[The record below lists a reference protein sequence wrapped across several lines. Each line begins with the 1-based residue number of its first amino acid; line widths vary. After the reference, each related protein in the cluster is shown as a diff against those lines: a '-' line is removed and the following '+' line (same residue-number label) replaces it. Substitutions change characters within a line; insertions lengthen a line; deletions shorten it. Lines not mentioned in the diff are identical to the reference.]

1 MTKAR
6 TLSKPAIL
14 GEEPSVPENSPA
26 SAIKEKTLHM
36 IGNAHIDPVWLWQ
49 WQEGY
54 HEVLASFRSAL
65 DRLEEY
71 DGFIFV
77 SSSAA
82 FYQWVEKSDP
92 EMFEEIRRRVHEGR
106 WEIVGGW
113 WIQPDCNIPNGESF
127 VRQALYAQR
136 YFLEKF
142 GVTARVGYNVD
153 SFGHHA
159 MLPQLLKKSG
169 LEYYVFMRPS
179 PHEKG
184 LPGRLFWWESDD
196 GSRVLAYRIPFEY
209 GTWGKDLEKHVQR
222 CVGELREQVN
232 ELMCFYGVGN
242 HGGGPT
248 KENIDSILR
257 LREREDM
264 PKLEFSSPNRYFEA
278 MAQKDLRLPV
288 VHEDLQ
294 HHASGCYAAHSGVK
308 RWNRRAENLLATA
321 EKLAT
326 LASQVT
332 GQALHEDLAHAW
344 KGVLF
349 NQFHDILA
357 GTSLEDAYEDARD
370 LYGEAMAIGSR
381 ALNEAMQALAWNID
395 IPYQDGVRPLVVF
408 NQHGWRVNGPVEIE
422 IARLRDGEVLID
434 ESGNQLPLQVSQSA
448 ATAQGRQ
455 KLLFAVELP
464 ALGYRTFRLV
474 KTAETGGAGSHDK
487 GSSSRSRAGG
497 ATAGAGARGSTDS
510 GNHSSLELTVHDYEP
525 ALLQATECVLENE
538 RFRLE
543 VDPETGWFSSL
554 RDKDAQ
560 TEVLSGPAARPV
572 VIDDP
577 SDTWG
582 HNVFSFTNRV
592 GEFRAISVK
601 LIENGP
607 VRGVLRI
614 ESRYGES
621 LLVQDVSMYRDRAAI
636 DVSATVDWREPHKML
651 KLRFPTNLHFMRATF
666 ETPYGHIE
674 RFANEEEKPGQS
686 WVDLSGTARDSG
698 DLYGLSILNDSKY
711 SFDVNIRDIGLT
723 VLRNPVYAH
732 HIPAQP
738 ESDGRYSYTDQGVQR
753 FRYTLLPHSGGW
765 GESGTVRRA
774 VELNARPLPL
784 LATFHPGPLPQ
795 RASYLTVDCRNVDV
809 SVLKPAEDG
818 AGVIVRAFETSGN
831 RTTATIRLPAWQRT
845 ITAEFGPSEIKTF
858 LLPATPQREVLE
870 TDLIE
875 RPLEQEAR
883 VAQPAER
890 NATATEDRAKE
901 ESA

>member
-1 MTKAR
+1 VGDELPR
-6 TLSKPAIL
+6 DELSHDEL
-14 GEEPSVPENSPA
+14 SHDELSPDEL
-26 SAIKEKTLHM
+26 SRDELSRDDLSPVREIKERTLHM

-71 DGFIFV
+71 DDFVFV

-82 FYQWVEKSDP
+82 FYEWVEKSDP
-92 EMFEEIRRRVHEGR
+92 EMFEEIRDRVAEGR

-113 WIQPDCNIPNGESF
+113 WIQPDCNIPSGESF

-136 YFLEKF
+136 YFQEKF
-142 GVTARVGYNVD
+142 GVTASVGYNVD

-169 LEYYVFMRPS
+169 LDYYVFTRPS

-184 LPGRLFWWESDD
+184 LPGRLFRWESDD
-196 GSRVLAYRIPFEY
+196 GSQVLAYRIPFEY
-209 GTWGKDLEKHVQR
+209 GTWGKDLEKHVRR
-222 CVGELREQVN
+222 CAGELREQVS

-248 KENIDSILR
+248 KENIDSIRR
-257 LREREDM
+257 LSEREEL
-264 PKLEFSSPNRYFEA
+264 PTLQFSSPNRYFEEVSN
-278 MAQKDLRLPV
+278 KNWRLPV

-321 EKLAT
+321 EKLST
-326 LASQVT
+326 LASRVT
-332 GQALHEDLAHAW
+332 GQQRHEDLAHAW

-357 GTSLEDAYEDARD
+357 GTSLEDAYDDARD
-370 LYGEAMAIGSR
+370 LYGEAMAIAGR

-395 IPYQDGVRPLVVF
+395 IPYQEGVRPLVVF
-408 NQHGWRVNGPVEIE
+408 NPHAWRVTGPVEIE
-422 IARLRDGEVLID
+422 IARLREGEVLVD
-434 ESGNQLPLQVSQSA
+434 EAGNPVPMQTAQSA

-455 KLLFAVELP
+455 RLVFVAELP

-474 KTAETGGAGSHDK
+474 QPGNGQASSGPGGGGQQGSRQ
-487 GSSSRSRAGG
+487 GSRPAAGG
-497 ATAGAGARGSTDS
+497 RPETAAVSQGLVEAGDT
-510 GNHSSLELTVHDYEP
+510 
-525 ALLQATECVLENE
+525 VLENE

-543 VDPETGWFSSL
+543 IDPDTGWFSSL
-554 RDKDAQ
+554 RDKQAG

-582 HNVFSFTNRV
+582 HNVFSFNDVV
-592 GEFRAISVK
+592 GEFRAESVK
-601 LIENGP
+601 LIESGV
-607 VRGVLRI
+607 VRSVVRI
-614 ESRYGES
+614 ESRYRES
-621 LLVQDVSMYRDRAAI
+621 LLVQDVAMYRELGTI

-651 KLRFPTNLHFMRATF
+651 KLRFPTNLHFMRATY
-666 ETPYGHIE
+666 EIPYGHIE

-686 WVDLSGTARDSG
+686 WLDLSGTARDSG
-698 DLYGLSILNDSKY
+698 DLYGLSILNDGKY

-732 HIPAQP
+732 HIPAEP
-738 ESDGRYSYTDQGVQR
+738 EEGGRYSYTDQGIQR
-753 FRYTLLPHSGGW
+753 FRYSLVPHNGGW
-765 GESGTVRRA
+765 ADGATVRRA
-774 VELNARPLPL
+774 CELNQRALPL
-784 LATFHPGPLPQ
+784 LGTFHAGPLPQ
-795 RASYLTVDCRNVDV
+795 QASYISVDRANVDV
-809 SVLKPAEDG
+809 TVLKPAEEGG
-818 AGVIVRAFETSGN
+818 ATVVRAFETSGN
-831 RTTATIRLPAWQRT
+831 RTRASIRLPEWQRV

-858 LLPATPQREVLE
+858 LVSNDPEGEVIE
-870 TDLIE
+870 VDLIE
-875 RPLEQEAR
+875 RPLKAEGAR
-883 VAQPAER
+883 
-890 NATATEDRAKE
+890 T
-901 ESA
+901 

>member
-1 MTKAR
+1 MIAKDGKSTTEGAAVS
-6 TLSKPAIL
+6 T
-14 GEEPSVPENSPA
+14 
-26 SAIKEKTLHM
+26 IKEKKLHM
-36 IGNAHIDPVWLWQ
+36 IGNAHIDPVWLWR

-71 DGFIFV
+71 DDFVFV

-82 FYQWVEKSDP
+82 FYEWVEKSDP
-92 EMFEEIRRRVHEGR
+92 EMFEEIRTRVAEGR

-113 WIQPDCNIPNGESF
+113 WIQPDCNIPGGESF

-136 YFLEKF
+136 YFARKF

-153 SFGHHA
+153 SFGHHG

-169 LEYYVFMRPS
+169 LDYYVFMRPS

-196 GSRVLAYRIPFEY
+196 GSRVLTYRIPFEY
-209 GTWGKDLEKHVQR
+209 GTWGKDLEKHVLR
-222 CVGELREQVN
+222 CAAELREQVS

-248 KENIDSILR
+248 RENIESIISLAQR
-257 LREREDM
+257 DDL
-264 PKLEFSSPNRYFEA
+264 PTLEFGSPNRYFAA
-278 MAQKDLRLPV
+278 MEERQLPLPV
-288 VHEDLQ
+288 VHTELQ

-308 RWNRRAENLLATA
+308 RWNRRAENLLLTA
-321 EKLAT
+321 EKLSA
-326 LASQVT
+326 LAAQVT
-332 GQALHEDLAHAW
+332 GHRTEEELGRAW

-357 GTSLEDAYEDARD
+357 GTSIEEAYDDARD
-370 LYGEAMAIGSR
+370 LYGEAMSIGSR

-395 IPYQDGVRPLVVF
+395 IPHQEGVRPLVVF
-408 NQHGWRVNGPVEIE
+408 NAHGWPVDGPVELE
-422 IARLRDGEVLID
+422 ISRLREGEVLVD
-434 ESGNQLPLQVSQSA
+434 ENGDRVAMQTAQSA

-455 KLLFAVELP
+455 KLVLRTELP
-464 ALGYRTFRLV
+464 ALGYRTLRLV
-474 KTAETGGAGSHDK
+474 QEREA
-487 GSSSRSRAGG
+487 
-497 ATAGAGARGSTDS
+497 
-510 GNHSSLELTVHDYEP
+510 P
-525 ALLQATECVLENE
+525 ALPAGLVGASDTLLENE

-543 VDPETGWFSSL
+543 FDGESGWLTSL
-554 RDKDAQ
+554 FDKEAA
-560 TEVLSGPAARPV
+560 TEVLSGPACRPV

-582 HNVFSFTNRV
+582 HNVFSFTNAV
-592 GEFRAISVK
+592 GEFRAESLR

-607 VRGVLRI
+607 VRGVIRI
-614 ESRYGES
+614 VSRYGDSRLIQEVA
-621 LLVQDVSMYRDRAAI
+621 LYPGRAAI
-636 DVSATVDWREPHKML
+636 DVNATVDWHEPHKML
-651 KLRFPTNLHFMRATF
+651 KLRFPTNLQFMRATF
-666 ETPYGHIE
+666 EIPYGHIE

-732 HIPAQP
+732 HIPAQV
-738 ESDGRYSYTDQGVQR
+738 EEGGHYSYTDGGVQR
-753 FRYTLLPHSGGW
+753 FRYTLLPHRGGW
-765 GESGTVRRA
+765 AEAGTVRRA
-774 VELNARPLPL
+774 AELNSGPLPL

-795 RASYLTVDCRNVDV
+795 HASYLSVDRNNIDV
-809 SVLKPAEDG
+809 SVLKRAEEGDG
-818 AGVIVRAFETSGN
+818 TILRAFETSGN
-831 RTTATIRLPAWQRT
+831 RTRATIRLPAWQRT
-845 ITAEFGPSEIKTF
+845 ITAEFGPCEIKTF
-858 LLPATPQREVLE
+858 RVPHDPNAAVVE

-875 RPLEQEAR
+875 RPL
-883 VAQPAER
+883 VAAASP
-890 NATATEDRAKE
+890 DRKE
-901 ESA
+901 EKA

>member
-1 MTKAR
+1 MTR
-6 TLSKPAIL
+6 TRTAPKPSPKTAGL
-14 GEEPSVPENSPA
+14 ASDGAPAGELEFHEGVAAPDSR
-26 SAIKEKTLHM
+26 IKEKTLHM
-36 IGNAHIDPVWLWQ
+36 VGNAHIDPVWLWR

-71 DGFIFV
+71 DDFIFV

-82 FYQWVEKSDP
+82 FYEWVEKSDP
-92 EMFEEIRRRVHEGR
+92 EMFEEIRARVAEGR

-113 WIQPDCNIPNGESF
+113 WIQPDCNIPSGESF
-127 VRQALYAQR
+127 VRQGLYAQR
-136 YFLEKF
+136 YFQAKF

-153 SFGHHA
+153 SFGHNG

-169 LEYYVFMRPS
+169 LDYYVFMRPS

-196 GSRVLAYRIPFEY
+196 GSRVLTYRIPFEY
-209 GTWGKDLEKHVQR
+209 GTWGKDLEKNIRR
-222 CVGELREQVN
+222 CAGELREQVN

-248 KENIDSILR
+248 RENIDSIRR
-257 LREREDM
+257 LAGVEDL
-264 PKLEFSSPNRYFEA
+264 PALKFSSPNRYFQEVSG
-278 MAQKDLRLPV
+278 KEWRLPV

-308 RWNRRAENLLATA
+308 RWNRRAETLLVTA

-326 LASQVT
+326 LARQVT
-332 GQALHEDLAHAW
+332 GQPIGEDLAHAW

-357 GTSLEDAYEDARD
+357 GTSLEEAYDDARD
-370 LYGEAMAIGSR
+370 LYGEALVIGGR
-381 ALNEAMQALAWNID
+381 ALNEAMQSLTWNID
-395 IPYQDGVRPLVVF
+395 IPYQEGVRPLVVF
-408 NQHGWRVNGPVEIE
+408 NPHAWRVNGPVELE
-422 IARLRDGEVLID
+422 IARLREGETLVD
-434 ESGNQLPLQVSQSA
+434 ESGNGVPLQIAQSA

-455 KLLFAVELP
+455 RLVFAAELP

-474 KTAETGGAGSHDK
+474 PQEGE
-487 GSSSRSRAGG
+487 RA
-497 ATAGAGARGSTDS
+497 AT
-510 GNHSSLELTVHDYEP
+510 EP
-525 ALLQATECVLENE
+525 AAPARQGLVEASDTVLENE

-543 VDPETGWFSSL
+543 IDPETGWFVSL
-554 RDKDAQ
+554 RDKQAR

-572 VIDDP
+572 VIDDS

-582 HNVFSFTNRV
+582 HNVFSFTDV
-592 GEFRAISVK
+592 AGEFRASSTRLV
-601 LIENGP
+601 ENGP
-607 VRGVLRI
+607 VRAVVRI
-614 ESRYGES
+614 ESRFRES
-621 LLVQDVSMYRDRAAI
+621 LLTQDVIMYRDLATI
-636 DVSATVDWREPHKML
+636 DVEATVDWREPQMML
-651 KLRFPTNLHFMRATF
+651 KLRFPTNLHYMRATF
-666 ETPYGHIE
+666 EIPYGHIE

-732 HIPAQP
+732 HIPATIEAGQ
-738 ESDGRYSYTDQGVQR
+738 RYSYTDQGLQR
-753 FRYTLLPHSGGW
+753 FRYTLLPHAGGW
-765 GESGTVRRA
+765 ADGGTVRRA
-774 VELNARPLPL
+774 AELNQRPLPL
-784 LATFHPGPLPQ
+784 MATFHPGPLPQ
-795 RASYLTVDCRNVDV
+795 RASYVAVDRGNIDV
-809 SVLKPAEDG
+809 SVIKPAEDG
-818 AGVIVRAFETSGN
+818 GATIVRALETSGN
-831 RTTATIRLPAWQRT
+831 RTRATLRLPAWQRV

-858 LLPATPQREVLE
+858 LLPDEPDAEVVE

-875 RPLEQEAR
+875 RPAPR
-883 VAQPAER
+883 G
-890 NATATEDRAKE
+890 AT
-901 ESA
+901 

>member
-1 MTKAR
+1 VTRTRTIAKPEGAR
-6 TLSKPAIL
+6 ADEHELLDGTVAPDSR
-14 GEEPSVPENSPA
+14 
-26 SAIKEKTLHM
+26 IKEKTLHM
-36 IGNAHIDPVWLWQ
+36 VGNAHIDPVWLWR

-71 DGFIFV
+71 DDFVFV

-92 EMFEEIRRRVHEGR
+92 EMFEEIRRRVSEGR

-113 WIQPDCNIPNGESF
+113 WIQPDCNIPSGESF

-136 YFLEKF
+136 YFHDRF

-153 SFGHHA
+153 SFGHNG

-169 LEYYVFMRPS
+169 LDYYVFMRPS

-196 GSRVLAYRIPFEY
+196 GSRVLTYRIPFEY
-209 GTWGKDLEKHVQR
+209 GTWGKDLEKNVRR
-222 CVGELREQVN
+222 CAGELREQVS

-248 KENIDSILR
+248 RENIESIRRLSGLEDLPALR
-257 LREREDM
+257 
-264 PKLEFSSPNRYFEA
+264 FSSPNRYFDEVSR
-278 MAQKDLRLPV
+278 KEWLLPV

-308 RWNRRAENLLATA
+308 RWNRRAENLLVTA
-321 EKLAT
+321 EKLAA
-326 LASQVT
+326 LARQVT
-332 GQALHEDLAHAW
+332 GQPLGEDLAHAW
-344 KGVLF
+344 QGVLF

-357 GTSLEDAYEDARD
+357 GTSLEEAYDDARD
-370 LYGEAMAIGSR
+370 LYGEAMAIGGR

-408 NQHGWRVNGPVEIE
+408 NPHAWRVTGPVELE
-422 IARLRDGEVLID
+422 IARLREGETLVD
-434 ESGNQLPLQVSQSA
+434 EAGNQVPLQLAQSA

-455 KLLFAVELP
+455 RLVFVADLP
-464 ALGYRTFRLV
+464 ALGYRTFRLIQ
-474 KTAETGGAGSHDK
+474 AGEGGAA
-487 GSSSRSRAGG
+487 AG
-497 ATAGAGARGSTDS
+497 
-510 GNHSSLELTVHDYEP
+510 EP
-525 ALLQATECVLENE
+525 APGLLEASDTVLENE

-543 VDPETGWFSSL
+543 IDPETGWFASL
-554 RDKDAQ
+554 RDKQAQ
-560 TEVLSGPAARPV
+560 TEVLAGPAARPV

-582 HNVFSFTNRV
+582 HNVFSFNEV
-592 GEFRAISVK
+592 AGELRAASVR
-601 LIENGP
+601 LIESGP
-607 VRGVLRI
+607 VRGVVRI
-614 ESRYGES
+614 ESRYGDS
-621 LLVQDVSMYRDRAAI
+621 LLVQNVAMYRGLATI
-636 DVSATVDWREPHKML
+636 DVEATVDWREPHKML
-651 KLRFPTNLHFMRATF
+651 KLRFPTNLHYMRATY
-666 ETPYGHIE
+666 EIPYGHIE

-698 DLYGLSILNDSKY
+698 DLYGLSILNDGKY

-732 HIPAQP
+732 HIPAKV
-738 ESDGRYSYTDQGVQR
+738 EEGSRYSYTDHGLQR
-753 FRYTLLPHSGGW
+753 FRYTLLPHAGGW
-765 GESGTVRRA
+765 SEGGTVRRA
-774 VELNARPLPL
+774 AELNQRPLPL

-795 RASYLTVDCRNVDV
+795 RAAHV
-809 SVLKPAEDG
+809 SVDRPNIDVVVIKPAEEGG
-818 AGVIVRAFETSGN
+818 ATIVRAFETSGN
-831 RTTATIRLPAWQRT
+831 RTRANIRLPAWERV
-845 ITAEFGPSEIKTF
+845 ISAEFGPAEIKTF
-858 LLPATPQREVLE
+858 LVPDDRDGEVVE

-875 RPLEQEAR
+875 RPAPR
-883 VAQPAER
+883 G
-890 NATATEDRAKE
+890 AT
-901 ESA
+901 

>member
-1 MTKAR
+1 MIIGDEQSMSDEA
-6 TLSKPAIL
+6 A
-14 GEEPSVPENSPA
+14 A
-26 SAIKEKTLHM
+26 SAIKEKKLHM

-71 DGFIFV
+71 DDFVFV

-82 FYQWVEKSDP
+82 FYEWVEKSDP
-92 EMFEEIRRRVHEGR
+92 EMFEEIRRRVAQGR

-113 WIQPDCNIPNGESF
+113 WIQPDCNIPGGESF

-136 YFLEKF
+136 YFMEKF
-142 GVTARVGYNVD
+142 GVIARVGYNVD
-153 SFGHHA
+153 SFGHHG

-169 LEYYVFMRPS
+169 LDYYVFMRPS

-196 GSRVLAYRIPFEY
+196 GSRVLTYRIPFEY
-209 GTWGKDLEKHVQR
+209 GTSGKDLEKHVLR
-222 CVGELREQVN
+222 CSAELREQVG

-248 KENIDSILR
+248 RENIESIIR
-257 LREREDM
+257 LSERDDL
-264 PKLEFSSPNRYFEA
+264 PILEFSSPNRYFER
-278 MAQKDLRLPV
+278 MERKELRLPV

-308 RWNRRAENLLATA
+308 RWNRRAENLLLTA
-321 EKLAT
+321 EKLAA
-326 LASQVT
+326 LARQVT
-332 GQALHEDLAHAW
+332 GHETHEDLAHAW

-357 GTSLEDAYEDARD
+357 GTSIEEAYVDARD

-381 ALNEAMQALAWNID
+381 ALNEAMQSLAWNID
-395 IPYQDGVRPLVVF
+395 IPYQEGVRPLVVF
-408 NQHGWRVNGPVEIE
+408 NQHAWRVAGPVELE
-422 IARLRDGEVLID
+422 ISRLREGEVLVD
-434 ESGNQLPLQVSQSA
+434 EDGERVPMQTAQSA

-455 KLLFAVELP
+455 KLVFAPELP
-464 ALGYRTFRLV
+464 SFGYRTFRLV
-474 KTAETGGAGSHDK
+474 QGHEAPTF
-487 GSSSRSRAGG
+487 
-497 ATAGAGARGSTDS
+497 
-510 GNHSSLELTVHDYEP
+510 P
-525 ALLQATECVLENE
+525 QALLAATDTTLENE

-543 VDPETGWFSSL
+543 FDGETGWLISL
-554 RDKDAQ
+554 YDKMAS
-560 TEVLSGPAARPV
+560 TEVLSGPACRPV

-582 HNVFSFTNRV
+582 HNVFSFTDV
-592 GEFRAISVK
+592 IGEFRSRSVR

-607 VRGVLRI
+607 VRGVVRI
-614 ESRYGES
+614 DSRYGDS
-621 LLVQDVSMYRDRAAI
+621 RLVQDFALYPGRSAI
-636 DVSATVDWREPHKML
+636 DVNATVDWREPQKML
-651 KLRFPTNLHFMRATF
+651 KIRFPTNLQFMRATF
-666 ETPYGHIE
+666 EIPYGHIE

-732 HIPAQP
+732 HIPA
-738 ESDGRYSYTDQGVQR
+738 EVRSDETYAYTDQGVQH
-753 FRYTLLPHSGGW
+753 FRYTLLPHKGGW
-765 GESGTVRRA
+765 AQAGTVRRA
-774 VELNARPLPL
+774 AELNAMPLPL
-784 LATFHPGPLPQ
+784 MATFHPGPLPQ
-795 RASYLTVDCRNVDV
+795 RASYLSVDRRNVDV
-809 SVLKPAEDG
+809 RVLKVAEEG
-818 AGVIVRAFETSGN
+818 EGMIIRAVETSGD
-831 RTTATIRLPAWQRT
+831 RTTATIGLPAWQRT
-845 ITAEFGPSEIKTF
+845 ITADFGPSEIKTF
-858 LLPATPQREVLE
+858 LVPLDPGAEVTE

-875 RPLEQEAR
+875 RPLQSVEPLAAR
-883 VAQPAER
+883 GATER
-890 NATATEDRAKE
+890 NE
-901 ESA
+901 EEKA